1 MAGGTPKD
9 PVAFWRE
16 MFVQWEQGVNAM
28 ATQVMSTGE
37 FSREMNRMMGVSVR
51 MQKAMQKMLARH
63 FDALNL
69 TTKDDF
75 KGLGERLLS
84 MEEQMIRMT
93 AALERLAASDD
104 SMSLHVPHRVAR
116 TKGFRGTEAAKS

>member
-1 MAGGTPKD
+1 MAGDTPKD
-9 PVAFWRE
+9 PVALWRE
-16 MFVQWEQGVNAM
+16 MVVQWEQGVNAM

-51 MQKAMQKMLARH
+51 MQKAMQEMLARY

-69 TTKDDF
+69 PTKDDF

-93 AALERLAASDD
+93 ATLERLAASDD
-104 SMSLHVPHRVAR
+104 PPLHAPPRVAR
-116 TKGFRGTEAAKS
+116 TKRFRGKEAAKP